1 MIQQFMSRQFFAFLI
16 TGGVA
21 AIVNFGS
28 RILYNFWIDF
38 PLAIIFAYI
47 SGMVTAFVLA
57 KIFVFRASQQALHRS
72 AVFFIIVNL
81 FAVLQTWLIS
91 MGMAYYA
98 LPSLGVTA
106 YVREIAH
113 ACGVVVPVFTSY
125 IGHKRWSFR

>member
-1 MIQQFMSRQFFAFLI
+1 MIQQFMSRQFFVFLI

-28 RILYNFWIDF
+28 RILYNLWIDF
-38 PLAIIFAYI
+38 SIAIVLAYI
-47 SGMVTAFVLA
+47 TGMVTAFVLA
-57 KIFVFRASQQALHRS
+57 RIFVFKTSRQALHRS
-72 AVFFIIVNL
+72 AAFFILVNL

-98 LPSLGVTA
+98 LPYLGITF

-113 ACGVVVPVFTSY
+113 ACGVVFPVFTSY
-125 IGHKRWSFR
+125 IGHKHWSFR